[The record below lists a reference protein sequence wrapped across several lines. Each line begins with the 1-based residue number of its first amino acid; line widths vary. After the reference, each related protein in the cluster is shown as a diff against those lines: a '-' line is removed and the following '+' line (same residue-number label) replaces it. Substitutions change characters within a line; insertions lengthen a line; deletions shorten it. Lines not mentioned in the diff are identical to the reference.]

1 MHNLRDKL
9 LKAGKVSKKQ
19 KRNADQQQ
27 RQRRTKRKKKGPST
41 EETDAQRDAIYHAKL
56 AEQQARDRALEEER
70 RKEREAR
77 EAVLRSRHIIDYYG
91 LNLRPGK
98 RRWHFVASDHHIKYI
113 DIRDSDAWM
122 LEEGRMAIVERIDD
136 QRENDAET
144 FQVVPR
150 ETAEVLWEMNDA
162 YVRFW
167 NRSRQDPR
175 PVRWFEEPLPTQE

>member
-1 MHNLRDKL
+1 
-9 LKAGKVSKKQ
+9 
-19 KRNADQQQ
+19 
-27 RQRRTKRKKKGPST
+27 
-41 EETDAQRDAIYHAKL
+41 
-56 AEQQARDRALEEER
+56 
-70 RKEREAR
+70 
-77 EAVLRSRHIIDYYG
+77 RHIIDYYG